1 MYVVTRTFRDKNGVF
16 PVGSIVEPTGVRTFK
31 SRLQQK
37 HIVKVDEHNIT
48 RWADFF
54 RNRYGIELTDKL
66 SEVVAA
72 EAAYQAANGSTA
84 DEESTPEPEPEVSVD
99 AEDDW

>member
-72 EAAYQAANGSTA
+72 EASYAAKNDPVEDNVSMSKPDSEA
-84 DEESTPEPEPEVSVD
+84 SVD

>member
-72 EAAYQAANGSTA
+72 EDAYQAVNGSIV
-84 DEESTPEPEPEVSVD
+84 DEESTPEPEPEASVD

>member
-31 SRLQQK
+31 SRLQQR

-48 RWADFF
+48 RWAGFF

-72 EAAYQAANGSTA
+72 EAAYVAKNDPVEDNVPMS
-84 DEESTPEPEPEVSVD
+84 EPDPEVSVD
-99 AEDDW
+99 AEHDW

>member
-16 PVGSIVEPTGVRTFK
+16 PVGSIVEPTGVCTFK

-72 EAAYQAANGSTA
+72 EAAYQAVNGLTV
-84 DEESTPEPEPEVSVD
+84 DEESTPEPEPEASVD

>member
-48 RWADFF
+48 RWANFF
-54 RNRYGIELTDKL
+54 KNRYGIELTDKL

-72 EAAYQAANGSTA
+72 EAAYVAKNGPV
-84 DEESTPEPEPEVSVD
+84 ENESLIPESEPEASVD
-99 AEDDW
+99 AEDGW

>member
-72 EAAYQAANGSTA
+72 EAAYEAENGPVVDT
-84 DEESTPEPEPEVSVD
+84 EPIVEPEPKASVD

>member
-31 SRLQQK
+31 SRLQQR
-37 HIVKVDEHNIT
+37 HIVEVDEHNIA
-48 RWADFF
+48 RWASFF
-54 RNRYGIELTDKL
+54 KNRYDIELTDKL

-72 EAAYQAANGSTA
+72 EAAYQAANGFTV
-84 DEESTPEPEPEVSVD
+84 DEESTPEPEPKTSVD
-99 AEDDW
+99 TEDDW

>member
-72 EAAYQAANGSTA
+72 EAAYVAKNGSVE
-84 DEESTPEPEPEVSVD
+84 DEVPTSEPAPETSVD

>member
-16 PVGSIVEPTGVRTFK
+16 PVGSIVEPAGVRTFK

-66 SEVVAA
+66 SEVVTA
-72 EAAYQAANGSTA
+72 EAAYQAADGSTV
-84 DEESTPEPEPEVSVD
+84 DEESTPEPEPEASVD

>member
-72 EAAYQAANGSTA
+72 EAAYQAVNGSTA
-84 DEESTPEPEPEVSVD
+84 DDESTPEPGTRVPVD